1 MAKSKSS
8 GTVFKL
14 DNTAVGGLTSIG
26 GVEISAETIDVTAL
40 DNKDGFKEFEEGIKD
55 PGEVS
60 IEGFLDGEDEGQSKM
75 LEAMNAGGLH
85 DFAIAFPAKI
95 GKSWTGKCVVTKFA
109 TNAAL
114 NDAVKFS
121 ASIKVSGKPTLA
133 KTQEAQNT
141 QQEG

>member
-14 DNTAVGGLTSIG
+14 DSTAVGGLTSIG

-40 DNKDGFKEFEEGIKD
+40 DNKDGYKEFEESIKD
-55 PGEVS
+55 AGEVP
-60 IEGFLDGEDEGQSKM
+60 IEGFLDGADQGQDKM

-85 DFAIAFPAKI
+85 DFAIVFPEKI
-95 GKSWTGKCVVTKFA
+95 GKTWTGKCVVTKFG
-109 TNAAL
+109 TSAAL

-133 KTQEAQNT
+133 ATAAAQ
-141 QQEG
+141 